1 MKGFG
6 FIVGDD
12 CQDVYL
18 HVSACVDGWEP
29 NTGDY
34 LSYDVTPSKKQPQ
47 EGKTTST
54 MEATNVA
61 GGSRPSWKGGKG
73 KGGKAWGGKGWGGP
87 YDSWDM
93 WGGKGMKGYDSWD
106 MWGGKGKGMKG

>member
-1 MKGFG
+1 MGTDEKNGKPQAINVTGGTGGSAKGGGKGTGACKGTVKTYNAMKGFG

-12 CQDVYL
+12 GQDVYL

-47 EGKTTST
+47 EGKTTSA
-54 MEATNVA
+54 ME
-61 GGSRPSWKGGKG
+61 
-73 KGGKAWGGKGWGGP
+73 
-87 YDSWDM
+87 
-93 WGGKGMKGYDSWD
+93 
-106 MWGGKGKGMKG
+106 